1 MPRFTFP
8 PEDRADELILLHLS
22 ESEWQTIVQIY
33 LSNQGWVDQHHEYD
47 SRRVGFRKPTGP
59 IIPNINTKGWPDLKV
74 MRPPHF
80 MFLELKTERGTVSDE
95 QTRIIQKLQACGIT
109 AAVLKP
115 SNWAHLVTLANQ
127 TD

>member
-8 PEDRADELILLHLS
+8 PQDRTDELILLHLY
-22 ESEWQTIVQIY
+22 EDEWQQVVQIY

-47 SRRVGFRKPTGP
+47 SRRVGFRRPKGP
-59 IIPNINTKGWPDLKV
+59 VIPKINTKGWPDLKV

-80 MFLELKTERGTVSDE
+80 MFLELKTEWGTVSDSQE
-95 QTRIIQKLQACGIT
+95 LIMKKLRNCGIT
-109 AAVLKP
+109 ALILRP
-115 SNWAHLVTLANQ
+115 RDWRTLVKLANP